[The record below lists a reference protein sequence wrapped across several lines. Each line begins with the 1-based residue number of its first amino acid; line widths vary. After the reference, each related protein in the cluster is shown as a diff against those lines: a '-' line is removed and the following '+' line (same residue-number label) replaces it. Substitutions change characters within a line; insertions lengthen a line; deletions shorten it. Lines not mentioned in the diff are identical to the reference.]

1 MFLTPLL
8 GLGDV
13 VGTVE
18 IIRVASQPTSLALGV
33 TGLAAFGLLTETL
46 TLAITP
52 IREEDLVAVLAD
64 TFGYDAAHP
73 AKSSK
78 LIRTREENPHR
89 KKTKNTPPRRRKKTI
104 WVEWQARKR
113 PGRKTDFQ
121 TGGFRRISLRRCQR
135 DRRGSPGLVFG
146 DSKSPTWGC
155 FVQFSDFIVPD
166 TIQSLC

>member
-1 MFLTPLL
+1 MLLTPLL

-13 VGTVE
+13 VGTTE
-18 IIRVASQPTSLALGV
+18 ILRVAGQPARLALGV

-52 IREEDLVAVLAD
+52 IREENVVAVLAD

-78 LIRTREENPHR
+78 LTRAREENPHR
-89 KKTKNTPPRRRKKTI
+89 KKTKKTPPKKEENNLGGMGRRKH
-104 WVEWQARKR
+104 

-121 TGGFRRISLRRCQR
+121 TGGFRRISFRRCQSSVI
-135 DRRGSPGLVFG
+135 GANEV
-146 DSKSPTWGC
+146 K
-155 FVQFSDFIVPD
+155 
-166 TIQSLC
+166 